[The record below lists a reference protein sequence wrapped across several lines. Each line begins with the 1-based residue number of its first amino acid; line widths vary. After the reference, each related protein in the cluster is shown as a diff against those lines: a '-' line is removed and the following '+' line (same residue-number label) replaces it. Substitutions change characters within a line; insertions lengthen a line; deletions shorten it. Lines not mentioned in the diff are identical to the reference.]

1 MRNSK
6 VLTIVALCGL
16 GMRFARIEPA
26 AVAQQNEAVPRQ
38 NTAVS
43 QQNMITVPA
52 GTNLIVR
59 MLDTIDSSK
68 NPPGTV
74 FSAVLQTNLAVN
86 GTSIVPAG
94 NTVYGRLAVAKQ
106 AGRATGASNL
116 QLELTDIVVDGT
128 TYPIY
133 SSAYEVKGSS
143 SGKRSARRLLGG
155 AGLGAAIGAIAG
167 NAGMGAAI
175 GATAGA
181 VGSVAQ
187 KGQSIQVPSETLIS
201 FTLQQPASLPA
212 PY

>member
-6 VLTIVALCGL
+6 ILAVIALCAL
-16 GMRFARIEPA
+16 VTAFASIEPT
-26 AVAQQNEAVPRQ
+26 AVAQG
-38 NTAVS
+38 
-43 QQNMITVPA
+43 NMVTVPA
-52 GTNLIVR
+52 GTNLMVR
-59 MLDTIDSSK
+59 MLDTVDSSK
-68 NPPGTV
+68 NQPGSRFT
-74 FSAVLQTNLAVN
+74 AVLETNLSVN
-86 GTSIVPAG
+86 GTNIVPAG
-94 NTVYGRLAVAKQ
+94 NTVYGRLAVAEQ
-106 AGRATGASNL
+106 AGRATGSSNL

-128 TYPIY
+128 AYPIY

-155 AGLGAAIGAIAG
+155 AGLGAIIGGIAG

-201 FTLQQPASLPA
+201 FRLQQPASLPA